1 MAFEWEL
8 LGHLLLRRR
17 DREQACTTCAF
28 CSQSPI
34 GITTWDNLPGE
45 AQSWNR
51 GHKGREGCSARLAH
65 GPAAA
70 QLSTGGGW
78 VRCCS
83 PIFP

>member
-8 LGHLLLRRR
+8 LGHLLLRGR
-17 DREQACTTCAF
+17 DREQARTACAF

-34 GITTWDNLPGE
+34 GITTWDNLTGK
-45 AQSWNR
+45 ANSRNR
-51 GHKGREGCSARLAH
+51 GHKGRGGCSARLAH

-70 QLSTGGGW
+70 QLSTGGGR

-83 PIFP
+83 PMFP